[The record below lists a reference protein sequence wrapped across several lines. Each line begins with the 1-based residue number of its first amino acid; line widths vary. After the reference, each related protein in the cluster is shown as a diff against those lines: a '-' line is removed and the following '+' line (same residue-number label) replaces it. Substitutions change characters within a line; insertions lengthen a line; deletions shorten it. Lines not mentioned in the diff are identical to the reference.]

1 MLRRSA
7 AVNREERDPE
17 DRFTETN
24 RHWIRDL
31 SKFCREHGGLEQL
44 TKFFLWRGGDCD
56 KKFSSYKMAEAA
68 FIELYKDCDVF
79 VLPTMKAIKVGG
91 EPKYMPPELME
102 LPKLTKYGKAL
113 RTAVEPFREVT
124 ESEAAKWADFCDLHE
139 DLFADVRREILIML
153 FSWENMVMK
162 APLPDDIESQALKS
176 PAVEILVGRRGSKTP
191 IDTPR
196 ASRSARKPHVTVN
209 GMSPD
214 EAVVVKVTN
223 STPPGFVRAV
233 YENIPPGE
241 GLPNL
246 LARGC

>member
-176 PAVEILVGRRGSKTP
+176 PAVEILVGRRGSKNP

-196 ASRSARKPHVTVN
+196 ASRSAGKLHVTVN

-214 EAVVVKVTN
+214 EAVVVKVPN
-223 STPPGFVRAV
+223 SPPPWLCACCV
-233 YENIPPGE
+233 
-241 GLPNL
+241 
-246 LARGC
+246 